1 MFPAVFGLLQSA
13 EQLPQDGWTH
23 RGAGVPVSPEHRDGD
38 CALPPRTAQGVL
50 GTKPSPGCPF
60 RALGTELRA
69 VCAHMGT
76 FPYPP
81 HWGCGE
87 NTLLMEVFS
96 RPPGFISWPL
106 FTVHQTLQSLHT
118 CGLTSFRE
126 WREHFFLSNK
136 TEFPPFA
143 PKPEEPQELKH
154 WFDQFGGF
162 GQQQWW
168 ELGVLV
174 RREGARGVLL
184 HPIPVFGVGLVSF
197 GVWDTLLCFPKAIQV
212 VISPASVPAL
222 CKGWAVGRAGS
233 VGRAGR
239 VGRAGSG
246 SLAWHCALVL
256 LRAGDGLPAPP
267 RAS

>member
-38 CALPPRTAQGVL
+38 CALPQDSSGGAGDKAQPGVSLQSPGDRAQGCVCTHGDISIPPTL
-50 GTKPSPGCPF
+50 G
-60 RALGTELRA
+60 L
-69 VCAHMGT
+69 
-76 FPYPP
+76 
-81 HWGCGE
+81 WGK
-87 NTLLMEVFS
+87 LSMEVFS

-118 CGLTSFRE
+118 SGLTSFRE
-126 WREHFFLSNK
+126 WREQFFLSNK

-239 VGRAGSG
+239 VGRAGSVG

-256 LRAGDGLPAPP
+256 LRAGDGLSAPP
-267 RAS
+267 WAS